1 MKKIIIVLS
10 ILAFISCKKGSDETL
25 NSNEMIVFDS
35 VSNTIEPIVPAEVKQ
50 LTAEEQYLN
59 DNGFR
64 IDAGFTDSQFKE
76 FKLAIGTGLFKKESF
91 CDVYKKALNLKG
103 NNLKEYLRK
112 YEKIEYFET
121 ILFMY
126 GPKVCDMSS
135 PKQTTS
141 STSYTNTDESANP
154 CIISEDFIKQD
165 LRHPSTADF
174 SMFDCSTDKNSDG
187 TYTILRKVA
196 AKNSLGVESSFI
208 YKVTLGFKGGNW
220 VDMNNWTL
228 IKMQSEEYK

>member
-1 MKKIIIVLS
+1 MKKIILMLLIV
-10 ILAFISCKKGSDETL
+10 AFVSCKKEKVQTL
-25 NSNEMIVFDS
+25 TNTEMLAQDTTEIILPEKP
-35 VSNTIEPIVPAEVKQ
+35 IEER
-50 LTAEEQYLN
+50 
-59 DNGFR
+59 GR
-64 IDAGFTDSQFKE
+64 I
-76 FKLAIGTGLFKKESF
+76 
-91 CDVYKKALNLKG
+91 
-103 NNLKEYLRK
+103 
-112 YEKIEYFET
+112 
-121 ILFMY
+121 
-126 GPKVCDMSS
+126 
-135 PKQTTS
+135 
-141 STSYTNTDESANP
+141 STSYSNIDENANP

-220 VDMNNWTL
+220 VDMSNWTL